1 MNSLSNSHPSS
12 VGRRKHNRSCLK
24 DKLRANLMRR
34 TRRAHVV
41 ESLCVKG
48 KTERSLDARTE
59 CLSVTYTG
67 NTMGD
72 STKSK
77 AREIL
82 TKSEDAGIVNFSLDE
97 CSRVKVTGTIASS

>member
-1 MNSLSNSHPSS
+1 MDNLPISHTSFA
-12 VGRRKHNRSCLK
+12 GRKQNGSCLK
-24 DKLRANLMRR
+24 DGLRADLMRR
-34 TRRAHVV
+34 TQGACVV
-41 ESLCVKG
+41 ESLCVEG
-48 KTERSLDARTE
+48 KTEGSFDAGTE

-77 AREIL
+77 EREIL
-82 TKSEDAGIVNFSLDE
+82 TKSEDAGIVDFSLDE

>member
-1 MNSLSNSHPSS
+1 MDNLSISHPASA
-12 VGRRKHNRSCLK
+12 GRKQSCSCLK
-24 DKLRANLMRR
+24 DELRANLMCR
-34 TRRAHVV
+34 TQGACVV

-48 KTERSLDARTE
+48 KTEGSFDARTE

-77 AREIL
+77 ARETL
-82 TKSEDAGIVNFSLDE
+82 TKG
-97 CSRVKVTGTIASS
+97 

>member
-1 MNSLSNSHPSS
+1 MSHPSS
-12 VGRRKHNRSCLK
+12 AGRKQNSSCLK
-24 DKLRANLMRR
+24 DELRADLMRR
-34 TRRAHVV
+34 TQGARVI
-41 ESLCVKG
+41 ESLCVEG
-48 KTERSLDARTE
+48 KTEGSLDARTE

>member
-1 MNSLSNSHPSS
+1 MDNLSISHPSS
-12 VGRRKHNRSCLK
+12 AGRKQKCSCLK
-24 DKLRANLMRR
+24 DELRANLMRR
-34 TRRAHVV
+34 TQGARVV

-48 KTERSLDARTE
+48 KTEGSFDTRTE
-59 CLSVTYTG
+59 CLSVAYTG

-82 TKSEDAGIVNFSLDE
+82 TKS
-97 CSRVKVTGTIASS
+97 